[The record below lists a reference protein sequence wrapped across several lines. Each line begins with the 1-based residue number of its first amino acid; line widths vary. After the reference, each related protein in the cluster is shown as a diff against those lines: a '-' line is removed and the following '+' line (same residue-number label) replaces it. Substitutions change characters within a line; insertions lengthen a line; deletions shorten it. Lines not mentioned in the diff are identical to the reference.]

1 MTDTLSY
8 VLKTSVNQ
16 ILGSTRSTL
25 KKGEEYARAL
35 GVEDSVMLAA
45 RLYPDMLPLSRQVQI
60 ACDNAARGA
69 ARLAGLEMPSFPDT
83 ETTFPE
89 LMARCD
95 AAMAFVNSTDD
106 AKINANALETLQIP
120 LGPQTV
126 PMQGRQ
132 YLTSFVLANML
143 FHATMAYGLL
153 RHQGVMLGKRDFLV
167 AG

>member
-25 KKGEEYARAL
+25 KKGEEHARAL

-69 ARLAGLEMPSFPDT
+69 ARLAGLEMPGFPDT
-83 ETTFPE
+83 EATFPE

-95 AAMAFVNSTDD
+95 AAMAFVNSADD
-106 AKINANALETLQIP
+106 AKINANACETLQIP

-153 RHQGVMLGKRDFLV
+153 RQQGVVLSKRDFLV

>member
-25 KKGEEYARAL
+25 KKGEEHARAL

-45 RLYPDMLPLSRQVQI
+45 RLYPDMLALSRQVQI

-69 ARLAGLEMPSFPDT
+69 ARLAGLEMPGFPDT
-83 ETTFPE
+83 ETSFAE

-95 AAMAFVNSTDD
+95 TAIAFVNSCDD
-106 AKINANALETLQIP
+106 AKMNANELETLQIP

-132 YLTSFVLANML
+132 YLTSFVLANVL
-143 FHATMAYGLL
+143 FHATMAYALL
-153 RHQGVMLGKRDFLV
+153 RHQGVALGKRDFLV
-167 AG
+167 PG

>member
-16 ILGSTRSTL
+16 ILGATRSTL
-25 KKGEEYARAL
+25 RKGEEHARAL

-69 ARLAGLEMPSFPDT
+69 ARLAGLDMPVFPDT
-83 ETTFPE
+83 ETTFQE
-89 LMARCD
+89 LMSRCE
-95 AAMAFVNSTDD
+95 AALAFVNSTDD
-106 AKINANALETLQIP
+106 ASINANERETLQIP

-132 YLTSFVLANML
+132 YLTSFVLANVL
-143 FHATMAYGLL
+143 FHATMTYGLL
-153 RHQGVMLGKRDFLV
+153 RHQGVVLGKRDFLV
-167 AG
+167 PG

>member
-25 KKGEEYARAL
+25 KKGETHARAL
-35 GVEDSVMLAA
+35 DVEDSVMLAA

-69 ARLAGLEMPSFPDT
+69 ARLAGEDIPSFPDT
-83 ETTFPE
+83 ETTFAE
-89 LMARCD
+89 LMARCE
-95 AAMAFVNSTDD
+95 AAMAFVNSMDD
-106 AKINANALETLQIP
+106 AKINANELETLQIP

-132 YLTSFVLANML
+132 YLTSFVLPNL
-143 FHATMAYGLL
+143 IFHATMTYGLL
-153 RHQGVMLGKRDFLV
+153 RHQGVVLGKRDFLV
-167 AG
+167 PG

>member
-25 KKGEEYARAL
+25 KKGEEHARAL

-45 RLYPDMLPLSRQVQI
+45 RLYPDMLALSRQVQI

-69 ARLAGLEMPSFPDT
+69 ARLAGLEMPGFPDT
-83 ETTFPE
+83 ETSFAE
-89 LMARCD
+89 LIARCD
-95 AAMAFVNSTDD
+95 TAIAFVDASDD
-106 AKINANALETLQIP
+106 ARINANELETLQIP

-132 YLTSFVLANML
+132 YLTSFVLANVL
-143 FHATMAYGLL
+143 FHATMAYALL
-153 RHQGVMLGKRDFLV
+153 RHQGVALGKRDFLV
-167 AG
+167 PG

>member
-25 KKGEEYARAL
+25 KKGEEHARAL
-35 GVEDSVMLAA
+35 GVDDSVMLAA

-69 ARLAGLEMPSFPDT
+69 ARLAGLDMPSFPDT

-89 LMARCD
+89 LMARCE
-95 AAMAFVNSTDD
+95 ATMAFVNSTDD
-106 AKINANALETLQIP
+106 ARINANELETLQIP

-153 RHQGVMLGKRDFLV
+153 RQQGVVLGKRDFLV

>member
-106 AKINANALETLQIP
+106 AMINANALETLQIP

>member
-25 KKGEEYARAL
+25 KKGEEHARAL

-45 RLYPDMLPLSRQVQI
+45 RLYPDMLALSRQVQI
-60 ACDNAARGA
+60 ACDNAARGG

-153 RHQGVMLGKRDFLV
+153 RHQGVVLGKRDFLV

>member
-1 MTDTLSY
+1 
-8 VLKTSVNQ
+8 
-16 ILGSTRSTL
+16 
-25 KKGEEYARAL
+25 
-35 GVEDSVMLAA
+35 ML
-45 RLYPDMLPLSRQVQI
+45 D
-60 ACDNAARGA
+60 
-69 ARLAGLEMPSFPDT
+69 MPSFPDT

-89 LMARCD
+89 LMARCE
-95 AAMAFVNSTDD
+95 ATMAFVNSTDD
-106 AKINANALETLQIP
+106 AKINANELETLQIP

-153 RHQGVMLGKRDFLV
+153 RQQGVVLGKRDFLV